1 MSDTVE
7 LLLKIKNL
15 TNHFKSAITEII
27 NKKKE
32 INNILIDNDNIQ
44 YDNINDIIEKL
55 ENNFNEEPLNIL
67 INLIN
72 LYNKEI
78 DDKINNFCDH
88 LIVVDDIDIS
98 LDESKRIKY
107 CKKCELTF

>member
-15 TNHFKSAITEII
+15 TNHFKSTITEII
-27 NKKKE
+27 NKKNE
-32 INNILIDNDNIQ
+32 INDIIKNDNIQ
-44 YDNINDIIEKL
+44 YDNIIDIIEKL
-55 ENNFNEEPLNIL
+55 EDNFNDESLKIL
-67 INLIN
+67 INFIN

-78 DDKINNFCDH
+78 DDKINKFCDH
-88 LIVVDDIDIS
+88 LIVIDDIDIS

-107 CKKCELTF
+107 CKKCELTLD